1 MSLSTIPS
9 FSCLSASRISIAA
22 LVAASVLLV
31 GCGGGGGVSAGL
43 TPQPVPTTTAPE
55 PTFTDSRTTLPSA
68 LSRSFVPNYT
78 PAVDSKGIWNGRTL
92 RVYFDSESEVV
103 VSAALHRWEDATGG
117 FFHWERVT
125 SASDA
130 QITFLLVPASE
141 FTPGMVG
148 RTGYTYNAVQSRLIS
163 SEVRYARVGTEA
175 DQVRIVVHEIGHAVG
190 IHGHSD
196 TNPDM
201 MCPTVTPQTVI
212 TERDLNT
219 LFWLYRDTIDS
230 PVSPSRSATQ
240 EATGTI
246 FCEAEN

>member
-1 MSLSTIPS
+1 MPLSTRHL
-9 FSCLSASRISIAA
+9 FSRLSANLIAVSVVAVSA
-22 LVAASVLLV
+22 LSA
-31 GCGGGGGVSAGL
+31 GCGGGGASAEI
-43 TPQPVPTTTAPE
+43 TPPPAPAIAVPDPV
-55 PTFTDSRTTLPSA
+55 FIDSRTTLPGA
-68 LSRSFVPNYT
+68 LSRSFVPNYA
-78 PAVDSKGIWNGRTL
+78 PAVESKGIWNGRTL
-92 RVYFDSESEVV
+92 RVFFDSESEVV
-103 VSAALHRWEDATGG
+103 VNAALHRWEDATGG

-130 QITFLLVPASE
+130 QITFMLVPASE

-148 RTGYTYNAVQSRLIS
+148 RTGYTYNAVQSQLIS

>member
-1 MSLSTIPS
+1 MPLSTS
-9 FSCLSASRISIAA
+9 HLFSRLSANLIAVAIVAVSA
-22 LVAASVLLV
+22 LSA
-31 GCGGGGGVSAGL
+31 GCGGGGASGGV
-43 TPQPVPTTTAPE
+43 TPPVPTPE
-55 PTFTDSRTTLPSA
+55 PTFFDSRTTLPGA
-68 LSRSFVPNYT
+68 LSRSFVPNYA
-78 PAVDSKGIWNGRTL
+78 PAVESKGIWNGRML

-103 VSAALHRWEDATGG
+103 VSAALHRWEEATGG

-130 QITFLLVPASE
+130 QITFLLVPANE

-148 RTGYTYNAVQSRLIS
+148 KTGYTYNAVQNQLIS

-175 DQVRIVVHEIGHAVG
+175 DQVRVVVHEIGHAVG

-219 LFWLYRDTIDS
+219 LFWLYRDTVAS
-230 PVSPSRSATQ
+230 LVSSGRSAGQ
-240 EATGTI
+240 GANGTI
-246 FCEAEN
+246 SCEAEN